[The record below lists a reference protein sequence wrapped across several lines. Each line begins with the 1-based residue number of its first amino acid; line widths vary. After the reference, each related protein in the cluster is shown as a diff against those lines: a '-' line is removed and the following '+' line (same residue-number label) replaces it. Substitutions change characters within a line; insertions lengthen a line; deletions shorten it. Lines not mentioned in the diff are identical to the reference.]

1 MIISDDSSVAGTFAA
16 DLVVRNSTI
25 SGAVAV
31 TGNLTLRGTAFAG
44 AYVITC
50 TNLTIDELTWVA
62 ALAAGVTFTV
72 SGSTSYLWHGQILS
86 WGALSPVTGQF
97 LPEGTR
103 TTGSASDATEFHVQR
118 YFPEARRAARF
129 RAYAQTSGTLTVR
142 KNGADTALTLSPTG
156 AFLLDSTHTVD
167 FAVGDAISIG
177 ITGTVVGNMYAS
189 VVLY

>member
-1 MIISDDSSVAGTFAA
+1 MIFESDTSLVGTFAS
-16 DLVVRNSTI
+16 DVISRNCTVT
-25 SGAVAV
+25 GAVTV
-31 TGNLTLRGTAFAG
+31 TGTLTLRGAAFAG
-44 AYVITC
+44 AYVVTC
-50 TNLTIDELTWVA
+50 TNLTIDESSWVA
-62 ALAAGVTFTV
+62 AKAAGVTFTV
-72 SGSTSYLWHGQILS
+72 SGATSYLWHGQLLS

-118 YFPEARRAARF
+118 YMPVARRVLNF

-142 KNGADTALTLSPTG
+142 KNGADTALTLSPAG
-156 AFLLDSTHTVD
+156 AFLIDSTHAVD

-189 VVLY
+189 VEML